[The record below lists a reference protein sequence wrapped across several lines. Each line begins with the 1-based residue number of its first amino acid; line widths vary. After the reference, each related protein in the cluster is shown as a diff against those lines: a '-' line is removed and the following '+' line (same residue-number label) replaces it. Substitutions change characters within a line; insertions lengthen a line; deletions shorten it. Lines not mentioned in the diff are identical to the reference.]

1 MTPPTVLI
9 ADDDRSIR
17 TVLTQA
23 LGRSGYQVRTTSN
36 AATLWRWVED
46 GEGDLVIT
54 DVVMPDENGL
64 DLLPRIRRVRPD
76 LRVIVMSAQSTLMT
90 AVKAAQRGAFEYL
103 PKPFDLKELLAVVGR
118 ALASPLPE
126 MAVREPAARDVDE
139 RLPLIGRSAAMQE
152 IYRTIARLTTA
163 DLTVMINGES
173 GTGKELVARALHDYG
188 RRRAGPFVAINMAAI
203 PRELIESELFGHER
217 GAFTG
222 ATTRSPGRFE
232 QAAGGTLFLDE
243 IGDMPAEAQTRL
255 LRVLQE
261 GEFTT
266 VGGRTPIRANVRIIA
281 ATHRDLRAA
290 IRQGQFREDLFYRLN
305 VVPIRLPPLRERAED
320 IGDLARHFLD
330 RAAAEGL
337 AAKSLDRPA
346 VEAMMAYRWPGNVR
360 ELENVMRRL
369 AALCPD
375 EVITSDAVQAEL
387 DVTVIHEAAPA
398 TATAT
403 AATPAGP
410 EPLARAIERHIRQ
423 FLAAHQ
429 DGIGP
434 TDIYDRVL
442 AEVER
447 PLILMTLA
455 ATRGNQIKAA
465 AMLGLNRNT
474 LRKKIRDLDIQV
486 VRGLS

>member
-1 MTPPTVLI
+1 MTLPTVLV

-23 LGRSGYQVRTTSN
+23 LGRSGYQVRCTGN

-64 DLLPRIRRVRPD
+64 DLIPRIRRIRPE
-76 LRVIVMSAQSTLMT
+76 LRVVVMSAQSTLMT

-118 ALASPLPE
+118 ALAQPMPVPEGQASASPE
-126 MAVREPAARDVDE
+126 SEE
-139 RLPLIGRSAAMQE
+139 RLPLIGRSVAMQE
-152 IYRTIARLTTA
+152 IYRSIARLTTT
-163 DLTVMINGES
+163 DLTVMVNGES

-222 ATTRSPGRFE
+222 ALNRSQGRFE

-266 VGGRTPIRANVRIIA
+266 VGGRAPIRANVRIVA
-281 ATHRDLRAA
+281 ATHRDLRQA
-290 IRQGQFREDLFYRLN
+290 IRAGQFREDLFYRLN
-305 VVPIRLPPLRERAED
+305 VVPIRLPPLRERTED
-320 IGDLARHFLD
+320 IPVLARHFLD
-330 RAAAEGL
+330 KARETGL
-337 AAKSLDRPA
+337 PGKSLDQSA
-346 VEAMMAYRWPGNVR
+346 VERLRQHRWPGNVR
-360 ELENVMRRL
+360 ELENLMRRL
-369 AALCPD
+369 AALYPQETINADVIASELHETGAD
-375 EVITSDAVQAEL
+375 EPVSASGTS
-387 DVTVIHEAAPA
+387 
-398 TATAT
+398 
-403 AATPAGP
+403 
-410 EPLARAIERHIRQ
+410 EPLAAAVERHIRQ
-423 FLAAHQ
+423 FLAANR
-429 DGIGP
+429 DGMP
-434 TDIYDRVL
+434 MRDIYDRVI

-447 PLILMTLA
+447 PLIQMTLS

-474 LRKKIRDLDIQV
+474 LRKKIRDLDIPV
-486 VRGLS
+486 VRGIG